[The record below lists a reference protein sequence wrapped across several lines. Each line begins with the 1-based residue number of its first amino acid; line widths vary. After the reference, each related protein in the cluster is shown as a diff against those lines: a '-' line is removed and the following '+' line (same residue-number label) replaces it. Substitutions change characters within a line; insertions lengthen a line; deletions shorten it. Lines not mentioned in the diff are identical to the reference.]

1 MKSKFI
7 PLILILI
14 FLITFVI
21 FFKGLKNSNIYT
33 PATNINTNI
42 NKEVPSFQLKSFEDD
57 SIFISEKIFKD
68 NDYYFM
74 NIWASWCIPCKE
86 EHEFLMELKKGDKI
100 ELIGFNYKDNFTNAS
115 NFLKDLGN
123 PYDIIV
129 SDKDGI
135 ASIEWGAY
143 GVPESF
149 LVYQNKIIKRIIGPI
164 NNEDLLE
171 IQKIIR

>member
-7 PLILILI
+7 PLILIFI

-33 PATNINTNI
+33 PNTNLK
-42 NKEVPSFQLKSFEDD
+42 KEVPSFELKSFENN
-57 SIFISEKIFKD
+57 SIIISEKIFKD
-68 NDYYFM
+68 NKYYLM

-86 EHEFLMELKKGDKI
+86 EHKFLMKLKKDERI
-100 ELIGFNYKDNFTNAS
+100 ELIGFNYKDNFKNAS
-115 NFLKDLGN
+115 SFLKDLGN
-123 PYDIIV
+123 PYNIIV
-129 SDKDGI
+129 SDKDGT

-149 LVYQNKIIKRIIGPI
+149 LVYQNKIIKRFIGPI

>member
-1 MKSKFI
+1 MKFKFI

-14 FLITFVI
+14 FLSTFVI

-33 PATNINTNI
+33 PNTNLE
-42 NKEVPSFQLKSFEDD
+42 KKVPSFELKSYENN
-57 SIFISEKIFKD
+57 SVIISEKIFK
-68 NDYYFM
+68 NNEYYFM

-86 EHEFLMELKKGDKI
+86 EHEFLMELKKNGKVK
-100 ELIGFNYKDNFTNAS
+100 LIGFNYKDNFKNAS
-115 NFLKDLGN
+115 SFLKDLGN

-129 SDKDGI
+129 SDKDGT

-149 LVYQNKIIKRIIGPI
+149 LVYQNKIIKRFIGPI
-164 NNEDLLE
+164 NNQNLSE
-171 IQKIIR
+171 INKIVR

>member
-1 MKSKFI
+1 MKFKFI

-21 FFKGLKNSNIYT
+21 FLKGLKNSNIYT
-33 PATNINTNI
+33 PNTNLE
-42 NKEVPSFQLKSFEDD
+42 KKVPSFELKSFENN
-57 SIFISEKIFKD
+57 SVIISEKIFK
-68 NDYYFM
+68 NNEYYFM

-86 EHEFLMELKKGDKI
+86 EHEFLMELKKNEKI
-100 ELIGFNYKDNFTNAS
+100 KLIGFNYKDNFKNAS
-115 NFLKDLGN
+115 SFLKNLGN

-129 SDKDGI
+129 LDKDGT

-149 LVYQNKIIKRIIGPI
+149 LVYQNKIIKRFIGPI
-164 NNEDLLE
+164 NNQSLLE
-171 IQKIIR
+171 INKIVK

>member
-7 PLILILI
+7 PLILI

-33 PATNINTNI
+33 PNTNLK
-42 NKEVPSFQLKSFEDD
+42 KEVPLFELKSFENN
-57 SIFISEKIFKD
+57 SIIISEKIFED
-68 NDYYFM
+68 NKYYLM

-86 EHEFLMELKKGDKI
+86 EHKFLMKLKKDERI
-100 ELIGFNYKDNFTNAS
+100 ELIGFNYKDNFKNAS
-115 NFLKDLGN
+115 SFLKDLGN
-123 PYDIIV
+123 PYNIIV
-129 SDKDGI
+129 SDKDGT

-149 LVYQNKIIKRIIGPI
+149 LVHQNKIIKRFIGPI
-164 NNEDLLE
+164 NNKDLLE
-171 IQKIIR
+171 IEKIIR

>member
-21 FFKGLKNSNIYT
+21 FFKGLKNSNIYSPST
-33 PATNINTNI
+33 KLK
-42 NKEVPSFQLKSFEDD
+42 KEVPSFELKSFENN
-57 SIFISEKIFKD
+57 SIIISEKIFED
-68 NDYYFM
+68 NKYYLM

-86 EHEFLMELKKGDKI
+86 EHKFLMKLKKDERI
-100 ELIGFNYKDNFTNAS
+100 ELIGFNYKDNFKNAS
-115 NFLKDLGN
+115 SFLKDLGN
-123 PYDIIV
+123 PYNIIV
-129 SDKDGI
+129 SDKDGT

-149 LVYQNKIIKRIIGPI
+149 LVHQNKIIKRFIGPI
-164 NNEDLLE
+164 NNKDLLE
-171 IQKIIR
+171 IEKIIR

>member
-7 PLILILI
+7 PLILIFI

-33 PATNINTNI
+33 PSTKLK
-42 NKEVPSFQLKSFEDD
+42 KEVPSFELKSFENN
-57 SIFISEKIFKD
+57 SIIISEKIFED
-68 NDYYFM
+68 NKYYLM
-74 NIWASWCIPCKE
+74 NIWASWCVPCKE
-86 EHEFLMELKKGDKI
+86 EHKFLMKLKKDERI
-100 ELIGFNYKDNFTNAS
+100 ELIGFNYKDNFKNAS
-115 NFLKDLGN
+115 SFLKDLGN
-123 PYDIIV
+123 PYNIIV
-129 SDKDGI
+129 SDKDGT

-149 LVYQNKIIKRIIGPI
+149 LVYQNKIIKRFIGPI

>member
-33 PATNINTNI
+33 PDTNLK
-42 NKEVPSFQLKSFEDD
+42 KEVPSFKLKSFEDD
-57 SIFISEKIFKD
+57 SIVISEKIFKD

-86 EHEFLMELKKGDKI
+86 EHEFLMELKKNDKI
-100 ELIGFNYKDNFTNAS
+100 DINYDEIGNGKFFYDLIYNPEKT
-115 NFLKDLGN
+115 NFLLEAQKRG
-123 PYDIIV
+123 
-129 SDKDGI
+129 
-135 ASIEWGAY
+135 
-143 GVPESF
+143 
-149 LVYQNKIIKRIIGPI
+149 NKIENGKMMFIYQAQNSFKMWTGILPQINEKVIK
-164 NNEDLLE
+164 LLAND
-171 IQKIIR
+171 

>member
-7 PLILILI
+7 PLILIFI

-33 PATNINTNI
+33 PSTKLK
-42 NKEVPSFQLKSFEDD
+42 KEVPSFELKSFENN
-57 SIFISEKIFKD
+57 SIIISEKIFED
-68 NDYYFM
+68 NKYYLM
-74 NIWASWCIPCKE
+74 NIWASWCVPCKE
-86 EHEFLMELKKGDKI
+86 EHKFLMKLKKDERI

-115 NFLKDLGN
+115 SFLKDLGN

-129 SDKDGI
+129 SDKDGT

-149 LVYQNKIIKRIIGPI
+149 LVYQNKIIKRFIGPI

>member
-21 FFKGLKNSNIYT
+21 FFKGLKNSSIYT
-33 PATNINTNI
+33 PDANLK
-42 NKEVPSFQLKSFEDD
+42 KEIPLFDLKSFEND
-57 SIFISEKIFKD
+57 SITVSEKIFKD
-68 NDYYFM
+68 NHYYFM

-86 EHEFLMELKKGDKI
+86 EHEFLMELKKGGRIK
-100 ELIGFNYKDNFTNAS
+100 LIGFNYKDNFKNAS
-115 NFLKDLGN
+115 SFLKDLGN

-129 SDKDGI
+129 SDKDGT

-149 LVYQNKIIKRIIGPI
+149 LVYQNKIIKRFIGPI
-164 NNEDLLE
+164 NSEDLLK